1 MFICPYLSKRGEK
14 KLKRIMKK
22 YVAYIRVSTTKQELG
37 LESQLSIINNYI
49 SEGDKI
55 LKVFT
60 ERESGRNNHRIELS
74 KAIAYTKDN
83 DAVLLIAKL
92 DRLSRNVMFISTLM
106 DSKVNF
112 KACDVPTADNF
123 TIHIFAA
130 LAEREVGM
138 IRERTRNALGVIKSN
153 IEKNGHHI
161 SKKGNLIT
169 SLGKNELKKQYW
181 EMGQLAIKEKKLQNQ
196 NLKKAKAFA
205 SVLKENGMNY
215 VQITKLLNDNGF
227 KTSTGKEYKH
237 TSSVRLLR

>member
-1 MFICPYLSKRGEK
+1 MK
-14 KLKRIMKK
+14 KAKNIMSK

-37 LESQLSIINNYI
+37 LESQLTIINNYI
-49 SEGDKI
+49 NKDDVLLE
-55 LKVFT
+55 LYT
-60 ERESGRNNHRIELS
+60 EKESGRNNNRIELGR
-74 KAIAYTKDN
+74 AIEYTKHN
-83 DAVLLIAKL
+83 DAILLIAKL

-112 KACDVPTADNF
+112 KACDIPTADNF

-138 IRERTRNALGVIKSN
+138 IRERTKNALSVIKAN
-153 IEKNGHHI
+153 IERNGHHI

-169 SLGKNELKKQYW
+169 SLGKNELKKEYW
-181 EMGQLAIKEKKLQNQ
+181 EMGQLAIKEKRLQNQ
-196 NLKKAKAFA
+196 NLKKARAFA

-227 KTSTGKEYKH
+227 KSSTGKEYKH
-237 TSSVRLLR
+237 TSTVRLFKN